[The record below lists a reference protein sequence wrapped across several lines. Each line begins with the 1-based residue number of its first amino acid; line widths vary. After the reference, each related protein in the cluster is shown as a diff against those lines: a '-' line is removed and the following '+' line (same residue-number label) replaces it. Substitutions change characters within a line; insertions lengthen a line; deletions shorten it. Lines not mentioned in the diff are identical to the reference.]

1 MRRTGN
7 DFDSPATGI
16 AACGGSGMAKDVAFM
31 KVSAEVAEAKVRTR
45 IYAVAPV
52 GARAFSSED
61 VSEHAVIRLESPSC
75 SSSLFEHD
83 LFGKPV
89 STFPDHALRSRR

>member
-1 MRRTGN
+1 
-7 DFDSPATGI
+7 
-16 AACGGSGMAKDVAFM
+16 M

-61 VSEHAVIRLESPSC
+61 KRVYEVAV
-75 SSSLFEHD
+75 
-83 LFGKPV
+83 
-89 STFPDHALRSRR
+89 